1 MEIILPVNT
10 NVENINLTYSDG
22 VFDIANVNEPNL
34 NINISGINIIAAFTN
49 TTLNSLVANGT
60 EMNLALE
67 NNKINTVD
75 VIMKSGKYCGVSDN
89 YQNIKIVNNLG
100 TIILQKATFSV
111 ANIENTSGKA
121 AIDRIDATTFNYQA
135 IRSEDYFLDTYV
147 NDFNLS
153 VLYNSNVQINRVVVE
168 NEFKIEEGGAYL
180 KIDYAKCKTII
191 ITGSST
197 TNNLY
202 HLGEDVSL
210 SGIETDSEDYE
221 SYTKYNDSAYNKLA
235 IVKAETKDG
244 RFSMLSGSVY
254 SIDFKLNK
262 TSLEMATISL
272 NDAYVST
279 SDSKINLTD
288 ISGKTFDLKTKG
300 GSVVFYND
308 SEVSKASG
316 LVLTFDGSQTMQDI
330 DENIKRG

>member
-1 MEIILPVNT
+1 
-10 NVENINLTYSDG
+10 
-22 VFDIANVNEPNL
+22 
-34 NINISGINIIAAFTN
+34 
-49 TTLNSLVANGT
+49 
-60 EMNLALE
+60 
-67 NNKINTVD
+67 
-75 VIMKSGKYCGVSDN
+75 MK
-89 YQNIKIVNNLG
+89 
-100 TIILQKATFSV
+100 
-111 ANIENTSGKA
+111 
-121 AIDRIDATTFNYQA
+121 
-135 IRSEDYFLDTYV
+135 
-147 NDFNLS
+147 
-153 VLYNSNVQINRVVVE
+153 
-168 NEFKIEEGGAYL
+168 NEFKIEEDGAYL

-244 RFSMLSGSVY
+244 RISMLSGSVY

-300 GSVVFYND
+300 GSVVFYHD